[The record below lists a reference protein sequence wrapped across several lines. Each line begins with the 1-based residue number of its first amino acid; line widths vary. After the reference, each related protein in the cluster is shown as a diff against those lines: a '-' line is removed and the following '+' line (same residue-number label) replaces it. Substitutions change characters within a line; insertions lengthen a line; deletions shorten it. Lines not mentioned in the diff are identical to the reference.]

1 MAHLRQAVHR
11 GADQAVTH
19 PHPKPSITTWA
30 ASLTAVIGF
39 FILITLITGC
49 RWPLVWCD
57 EPYFADPAFHLARD
71 GQLTSETAYGG
82 PIALAPEPGSLW
94 TGNCPLYSLLLGHW
108 IYWFGFSLFAV
119 RALNLLLYS
128 SAVALLAAALLRL
141 GFLTSRAGALLLP
154 TLLFSSYGLVFLYRQ
169 SRYDVLCI
177 LECAA
182 LFFALSIDHAAL
194 RRFLLVAIA
203 ITVPWS
209 GFPAVAWLA
218 AAFAVG
224 ALACGQRIVIDGACV
239 GIGLVLGL
247 SSLLAWLYAYDG
259 LESFVAVVRSV
270 REREAMTLPARGRIM
285 LQGLLCDRAAIA
297 LWCASF
303 VTALSRL
310 RTQQLRRVS
319 PVVIGMGISASAA
332 AVLSFATTRVYDWMV
347 TIPLALGVAA
357 ELGDGLPVR
366 LPRLERY
373 VVWAFAVAAA
383 MGLPGVLLATTYEW
397 RERDHSRVEA
407 FVAAH
412 VTSDDFC
419 FCDITAYFPVR
430 RIANRLLVD
439 YGTWP
444 TVGLWDDVQ
453 LQAARHTPFTV
464 MVVQSDRAARTIKE
478 FGGGWR
484 EEARLPAVPQTWS
497 DDSSIAA
504 LLMPLIEAIYPPPL
518 ASNRNHRISTDR
530 MYDLAVLRRTTR

>member
-1 MAHLRQAVHR
+1 
-11 GADQAVTH
+11 VTH

-39 FILITLITGC
+39 FVLITLITGC

-71 GQLTSETAYGG
+71 GRLTSETAYGG
-82 PIALAPEPGSLW
+82 PIAFAPQRGQLW
-94 TGNCPLYSLLLGHW
+94 TGNSPLYSILLGHW
-108 IYWFGFSLFAV
+108 IHWFGFSVFAV

-128 SAVALLAAALLRL
+128 SAVALLAAALRRL
-141 GFLTSRAGALLLP
+141 GFLTSCAGAILLP

-169 SRYDVLCI
+169 SRYDVLCT

-182 LFFALSIDHAAL
+182 LFFALTIDSPAL
-194 RRFLLVAIA
+194 RRLLLVAIA

-209 GFPAVAWLA
+209 GLPAVAWLA
-218 AAFAVG
+218 AAFAAG
-224 ALACGQRIVIDGACV
+224 TFACGRCIIIDGACV
-239 GIGLVLGL
+239 GLGLVLGL
-247 SSLLAWLYAYDG
+247 SSLLAWLYAHDS
-259 LESFVAVVRSV
+259 LESFLAVVRSV
-270 REREAMTLPARGRIM
+270 RERAPMTLPARGRIM
-285 LQGLLCDRAAIA
+285 LQGLLCDRAAMA

-310 RTQQLRRVS
+310 RTQNLSRAS
-319 PVVIGMGISASAA
+319 PVTIGIGVATSAA
-332 AVLSFATTRVYDWMV
+332 VVLSFATTRVYDWMV
-347 TIPLALGVAA
+347 TIPLAIGVAA
-357 ELGDGLPVR
+357 ELGDGLAAR

-412 VTSDDFC
+412 VTSADFC

-444 TVGLWDDVQ
+444 TAGLWDDVQ
-453 LQAARHTPFTV
+453 LQADRQTPFTV
-464 MVVQSDRAARTIKE
+464 MVVQSDRAERTINE
-478 FGGGWR
+478 FGGSWS
-484 EEARLPAVPQTWS
+484 EVARLPAVPPTWS
-497 DDSSIAA
+497 VESPVAA
-504 LLMPLIEAIYPPPL
+504 LLRPLIELIYPPPL
-518 ASNRNHRISTDR
+518 PSDRNHRISTDR
-530 MYDLAVLRRTTR
+530 MYDLTILRRTTR